1 MKTPKLKRDD
11 LVMVTGGAGYI
22 GSHLVRKLLERGYRV
37 RVLDAFLYGDAGLL
51 SCSTDPRLEIYRGDI
66 CNVRDM
72 LRASKDAKAV
82 IARAALVGDGACE
95 LDHDETTAI
104 NIEATRVLA
113 HVVRLSPSVE
123 RVVFASSCSVYG
135 ATDGLILNEGSRLNP
150 VSFYARTRVTSE
162 RILARDLEDHSVVI
176 LRLGTV
182 FGASSRMRLDLMVN
196 TMTYRAF
203 RDRRITVMGGQA
215 WRPHVH
221 CRDVAEA
228 FAMAAEAR
236 DELVR
241 GEIFNVGSDMNNFT
255 ISEAAVM
262 VAAEV
267 PGAEIQYVDAVEDL
281 RSYRVS
287 FDKIRHVLGYSA
299 RYRIEDG
306 VREVLSLLERGEID
320 GSEDCLSN
328 QRYLERHGFHGLEPD
343 DAATR
348 VGGSAAS

>member
-1 MKTPKLKRDD
+1 
-11 LVMVTGGAGYI
+11 
-22 GSHLVRKLLERGYRV
+22 
-37 RVLDAFLYGDAGLL
+37 
-51 SCSTDPRLEIYRGDI
+51 
-66 CNVRDM
+66 
-72 LRASKDAKAV
+72 
-82 IARAALVGDGACE
+82 
-95 LDHDETTAI
+95 
-104 NIEATRVLA
+104 
-113 HVVRLSPSVE
+113 
-123 RVVFASSCSVYG
+123 
-135 ATDGLILNEGSRLNP
+135 
-150 VSFYARTRVTSE
+150 
-162 RILARDLEDHSVVI
+162 
-176 LRLGTV
+176 V